1 MALRTEDV
9 PLFPSRDFAFLTDDE
24 AADWRVVVWRPTVV
38 VLSDDGVCRADEDA
52 LCLVDDEDALCLV
65 DDEDALCLVDDE
77 VFREVEE
84 LLLADDEDC
93 LGVDEDCLTDDED
106 CLDVDEDCL
115 ADDEDCLGVDE
126 DCLTD
131 DDDCLAVDE
140 DCFAVD
146 DDCLSEEDERL
157 ADEEDCLADE
167 EDCLADEEDC
177 LSDDEDVDVR
187 RLWAYPSVWNAA
199 SAMSIAATAA
209 RYVLIKIVFA
219 ETYMPETLCSMVIH
233 SVHRLSVEPIFL

>member
-1 MALRTEDV
+1 M
-9 PLFPSRDFAFLTDDE
+9 FPSRDFAFLTDDE

-52 LCLVDDEDALCLV
+52 LCLVDDE
-65 DDEDALCLVDDE
+65 

-93 LGVDEDCLTDDED
+93 LGVDEDCLADDED

-115 ADDEDCLGVDE
+115 TDDEDCLAEDEDCLGVDE
-126 DCLTD
+126 DCLS
-131 DDDCLAVDE
+131 E
-140 DCFAVD
+140 D
-146 DDCLSEEDERL
+146 DERL
-157 ADEEDCLADE
+157 ADD
-167 EDCLADEEDC
+167 EDC
-177 LSDDEDVDVR
+177 LSVDEDVDVR

-209 RYVLIKIVFA
+209 RHVLIKIVFA
-219 ETYMPETLCSMVIH
+219 ETYMPEALCSMVIH

>member
-52 LCLVDDEDALCLV
+52 LCLVDDE
-65 DDEDALCLVDDE
+65 

-93 LGVDEDCLTDDED
+93 LA
-106 CLDVDEDCL
+106 VDEDCL

-126 DCLTD
+126 DCLAD
-131 DDDCLAVDE
+131 DE
-140 DCFAVD
+140 
-146 DDCLSEEDERL
+146 DCLSEEDERL
-157 ADEEDCLADE
+157 ADD
-167 EDCLADEEDC
+167 EDC
-177 LSDDEDVDVR
+177 LSVDEDVDVQ

-219 ETYMPETLCSMVIH
+219 ETYMPEALCSMVIH

>member
-52 LCLVDDEDALCLV
+52 LCLVDDE
-65 DDEDALCLVDDE
+65 

-84 LLLADDEDC
+84 LLLA
-93 LGVDEDCLTDDED
+93 DDED

-126 DCLTD
+126 DCLAD
-131 DDDCLAVDE
+131 DE
-140 DCFAVD
+140 
-146 DDCLSEEDERL
+146 DCLSEEDERL
-157 ADEEDCLADE
+157 ADDEDCLV
-167 EDCLADEEDC
+167 DEEDC

-219 ETYMPETLCSMVIH
+219 ETYMPEALCSMVIH

>member
-24 AADWRVVVWRPTVV
+24 AAGWRVVVWRPTVV
-38 VLSDDGVCRADEDA
+38 VLSDVGVCRA
-52 LCLVDDEDALCLV
+52 DEDALCLV

-93 LGVDEDCLTDDED
+93 LGVDEDCLTDDDD
-106 CLDVDEDCL
+106 CLDVDEDCF
-115 ADDEDCLGVDE
+115 ADDE
-126 DCLTD
+126 
-131 DDDCLAVDE
+131 
-140 DCFAVD
+140 
-146 DDCLSEEDERL
+146 DCLSEEDERL
-157 ADEEDCLADE
+157 ADDEDCLV
-167 EDCLADEEDC
+167 DEEDC

-219 ETYMPETLCSMVIH
+219 ETYMPEALCSMVIH

>member
-1 MALRTEDV
+1 M
-9 PLFPSRDFAFLTDDE
+9 S
-24 AADWRVVVWRPTVV
+24 
-38 VLSDDGVCRADEDA
+38 
-52 LCLVDDEDALCLV
+52 
-65 DDEDALCLVDDE
+65 DDE

-93 LGVDEDCLTDDED
+93 L
-106 CLDVDEDCL
+106 DVDEDCL
-115 ADDEDCLGVDE
+115 ADD
-126 DCLTD
+126 
-131 DDDCLAVDE
+131 
-140 DCFAVD
+140 
-146 DDCLSEEDERL
+146 
-157 ADEEDCLADE
+157 

-219 ETYMPETLCSMVIH
+219 ETYMPEALCSMVIH

>member
-24 AADWRVVVWRPTVV
+24 AAGRRVVVWRPTVV
-38 VLSDDGVCRADEDA
+38 VLSDDGVCRA
-52 LCLVDDEDALCLV
+52 
-65 DDEDALCLVDDE
+65 DEDALCLVDDE

-115 ADDEDCLGVDE
+115 ADDEDCLGVDEDCLTDDEDCLGVDE

-219 ETYMPETLCSMVIH
+219 ETYMPEALCSMVIH

>member
-24 AADWRVVVWRPTVV
+24 AAGWRVVVWRPTVV
-38 VLSDDGVCRADEDA
+38 VLSDVGVCRADEDA
-52 LCLVDDEDALCLV
+52 LCLVDDEDV
-65 DDEDALCLVDDE
+65 LCLVDDE

-93 LGVDEDCLTDDED
+93 LGVDEDCLTDDDD

-115 ADDEDCLGVDE
+115 ADD
-126 DCLTD
+126 
-131 DDDCLAVDE
+131 DDCLDVDE
-140 DCFAVD
+140 DCFAVV

-157 ADEEDCLADE
+157 ADD

-219 ETYMPETLCSMVIH
+219 ETYMPEALCSMVIH

>member
-52 LCLVDDEDALCLV
+52 LCLVDDE
-65 DDEDALCLVDDE
+65 

-84 LLLADDEDC
+84 LLLA
-93 LGVDEDCLTDDED
+93 DDED

-115 ADDEDCLGVDE
+115 ADDEDCL
-126 DCLTD
+126 
-131 DDDCLAVDE
+131 
-140 DCFAVD
+140 
-146 DDCLSEEDERL
+146 SEEDERL
-157 ADEEDCLADE
+157 ADD
-167 EDCLADEEDC
+167 EDC
-177 LSDDEDVDVR
+177 LSVDEDVDVR

-199 SAMSIAATAA
+199 NAMSIAATAA

>member
-52 LCLVDDEDALCLV
+52 LCLVDDE
-65 DDEDALCLVDDE
+65 

-93 LGVDEDCLTDDED
+93 L
-106 CLDVDEDCL
+106 DVDEDCV

-177 LSDDEDVDVR
+177 LSVDEDVDVR

-199 SAMSIAATAA
+199 NAMSIAATAA

>member
-24 AADWRVVVWRPTVV
+24 AAGRRVVVWRPTVV

-219 ETYMPETLCSMVIH
+219 ETYMPEALCSMVIH

>member
-1 MALRTEDV
+1 M
-9 PLFPSRDFAFLTDDE
+9 FPSRDFAFLTDDE

-52 LCLVDDEDALCLV
+52 LCLVDDE
-65 DDEDALCLVDDE
+65 

-93 LGVDEDCLTDDED
+93 LGVDEDCL
-106 CLDVDEDCL
+106 
-115 ADDEDCLGVDE
+115 ADDE
-126 DCLTD
+126 
-131 DDDCLAVDE
+131 
-140 DCFAVD
+140 
-146 DDCLSEEDERL
+146 DCLSEEDERL
-157 ADEEDCLADE
+157 ADD
-167 EDCLADEEDC
+167 EDC
-177 LSDDEDVDVR
+177 LSVDEDVDVR

-199 SAMSIAATAA
+199 NAMSIAATAA

>member
-1 MALRTEDV
+1 M
-9 PLFPSRDFAFLTDDE
+9 S
-24 AADWRVVVWRPTVV
+24 
-38 VLSDDGVCRADEDA
+38 
-52 LCLVDDEDALCLV
+52 
-65 DDEDALCLVDDE
+65 DDE

-93 LGVDEDCLTDDED
+93 LGVDEDCLTDDDD
-106 CLDVDEDCL
+106 CLDVDEDC
-115 ADDEDCLGVDE
+115 
-126 DCLTD
+126 
-131 DDDCLAVDE
+131 
-140 DCFAVD
+140 FAVV

-157 ADEEDCLADE
+157 ADD

-219 ETYMPETLCSMVIH
+219 ETYMPEALCSMVIH

>member
-24 AADWRVVVWRPTVV
+24 AAGWRVVVCRPTVV
-38 VLSDDGVCRADEDA
+38 VLSDVGVCRA
-52 LCLVDDEDALCLV
+52 DEDALCLV

-93 LGVDEDCLTDDED
+93 LGVDEDCLTDD
-106 CLDVDEDCL
+106 
-115 ADDEDCLGVDE
+115 
-126 DCLTD
+126 
-131 DDDCLAVDE
+131 
-140 DCFAVD
+140 

-157 ADEEDCLADE
+157 ADD

-219 ETYMPETLCSMVIH
+219 ETYMPEALCSMVIH

>member
-1 MALRTEDV
+1 M
-9 PLFPSRDFAFLTDDE
+9 
-24 AADWRVVVWRPTVV
+24 
-38 VLSDDGVCRADEDA
+38 
-52 LCLVDDEDALCLV
+52 
-65 DDEDALCLVDDE
+65 VDDE
-77 VFREVEE
+77 VFLEVEE

-93 LGVDEDCLTDDED
+93 LD
-106 CLDVDEDCL
+106 
-115 ADDEDCLGVDE
+115 
-126 DCLTD
+126 
-131 DDDCLAVDE
+131 VDE

-157 ADEEDCLADE
+157 ADD

-219 ETYMPETLCSMVIH
+219 ETYMPEALCSMVIH

>member
-24 AADWRVVVWRPTVV
+24 AAGWRVVVWRPTVV

-52 LCLVDDEDALCLV
+52 LCLVDDE
-65 DDEDALCLVDDE
+65 

-84 LLLADDEDC
+84 LLLADDEDCLDVDEDCLADDEDC

-126 DCLTD
+126 DCLAD
-131 DDDCLAVDE
+131 
-140 DCFAVD
+140 D

-157 ADEEDCLADE
+157 ADD
-167 EDCLADEEDC
+167 EDC
-177 LSDDEDVDVR
+177 LSVYEDVDVR

-219 ETYMPETLCSMVIH
+219 ETYMPEALCSMVIH

>member
-1 MALRTEDV
+1 M
-9 PLFPSRDFAFLTDDE
+9 S
-24 AADWRVVVWRPTVV
+24 
-38 VLSDDGVCRADEDA
+38 
-52 LCLVDDEDALCLV
+52 
-65 DDEDALCLVDDE
+65 DDE

-93 LGVDEDCLTDDED
+93 LDVDEDCLTDDED
-106 CLDVDEDCL
+106 CLDVDEDCF
-115 ADDEDCLGVDE
+115 AD
-126 DCLTD
+126 
-131 DDDCLAVDE
+131 
-140 DCFAVD
+140 D

-157 ADEEDCLADE
+157 ADD

-219 ETYMPETLCSMVIH
+219 ETYMPEALCSMVIH

>member
-1 MALRTEDV
+1 M
-9 PLFPSRDFAFLTDDE
+9 S
-24 AADWRVVVWRPTVV
+24 
-38 VLSDDGVCRADEDA
+38 
-52 LCLVDDEDALCLV
+52 
-65 DDEDALCLVDDE
+65 DDE
-77 VFREVEE
+77 VFLEVEE

-93 LGVDEDCLTDDED
+93 LGVDEDCLTDDDD
-106 CLDVDEDCL
+106 CLDVDEDC
-115 ADDEDCLGVDE
+115 
-126 DCLTD
+126 
-131 DDDCLAVDE
+131 
-140 DCFAVD
+140 FAVV

-157 ADEEDCLADE
+157 ADDEDCLV
-167 EDCLADEEDC
+167 DEEDC

-219 ETYMPETLCSMVIH
+219 ETYMPEALCSMVIH

>member
-52 LCLVDDEDALCLV
+52 LCLVDDE
-65 DDEDALCLVDDE
+65 

-93 LGVDEDCLTDDED
+93 LGVDEDCL
-106 CLDVDEDCL
+106 
-115 ADDEDCLGVDE
+115 ADDE
-126 DCLTD
+126 
-131 DDDCLAVDE
+131 
-140 DCFAVD
+140 
-146 DDCLSEEDERL
+146 DCLSEEDERL
-157 ADEEDCLADE
+157 ADD
-167 EDCLADEEDC
+167 EDC
-177 LSDDEDVDVR
+177 LSVDEDVDVR
-187 RLWAYPSVWNAA
+187 RLWAYPFVWDAA

-219 ETYMPETLCSMVIH
+219 ETYMPEALCSMVIH

>member
-24 AADWRVVVWRPTVV
+24 AAGWRVVVCRPTVV
-38 VLSDDGVCRADEDA
+38 VLSDVGVCRA
-52 LCLVDDEDALCLV
+52 
-65 DDEDALCLVDDE
+65 DEDALCLVDDE

-115 ADDEDCLGVDE
+115 ADD
-126 DCLTD
+126 
-131 DDDCLAVDE
+131 DDCLDVDE
-140 DCFAVD
+140 DCFAVV

-157 ADEEDCLADE
+157 ADD

-219 ETYMPETLCSMVIH
+219 ETYMPEALCSMVIH

>member
-9 PLFPSRDFAFLTDDE
+9 PLSPSRDFAFLTDDE
-24 AADWRVVVWRPTVV
+24 AAGWRVVVWRPTVV
-38 VLSDDGVCRADEDA
+38 VLSDVGVCRA
-52 LCLVDDEDALCLV
+52 DEDALCLV

-93 LGVDEDCLTDDED
+93 LGVDEDCLTDDDD

-115 ADDEDCLGVDE
+115 ADDEDCLD
-126 DCLTD
+126 
-131 DDDCLAVDE
+131 VDE
-140 DCFAVD
+140 DCFAVV
-146 DDCLSEEDERL
+146 DDCLSEEDER
-157 ADEEDCLADE
+157 LADE

-219 ETYMPETLCSMVIH
+219 ETYMPEALCSMVIH

>member
-52 LCLVDDEDALCLV
+52 LCLVDDE
-65 DDEDALCLVDDE
+65 

-84 LLLADDEDC
+84 LLLA
-93 LGVDEDCLTDDED
+93 DDED

-126 DCLTD
+126 DCLAD
-131 DDDCLAVDE
+131 DE
-140 DCFAVD
+140 
-146 DDCLSEEDERL
+146 DCLSEEDERL
-157 ADEEDCLADE
+157 ADD
-167 EDCLADEEDC
+167 EDC
-177 LSDDEDVDVR
+177 LSVDEDVDVR
-187 RLWAYPSVWNAA
+187 RLWAYPFVWDAA

-219 ETYMPETLCSMVIH
+219 ETYMPEALCSMVIH

>member
-1 MALRTEDV
+1 M
-9 PLFPSRDFAFLTDDE
+9 S
-24 AADWRVVVWRPTVV
+24 
-38 VLSDDGVCRADEDA
+38 
-52 LCLVDDEDALCLV
+52 
-65 DDEDALCLVDDE
+65 DDE

-106 CLDVDEDCL
+106 CFDVVDDCL
-115 ADDEDCLGVDE
+115 ADDE
-126 DCLTD
+126 
-131 DDDCLAVDE
+131 
-140 DCFAVD
+140 
-146 DDCLSEEDERL
+146 DCLSEEDERL
-157 ADEEDCLADE
+157 ADDEDCLV
-167 EDCLADEEDC
+167 DEEDC

-219 ETYMPETLCSMVIH
+219 ETYMPEALCSMVIH

>member
-9 PLFPSRDFAFLTDDE
+9 PLSPSRDFAFLTDDE
-24 AADWRVVVWRPTVV
+24 AAGWRVVVWRPTVV
-38 VLSDDGVCRADEDA
+38 VLSDVGVCRA
-52 LCLVDDEDALCLV
+52 DEDALCLV

-93 LGVDEDCLTDDED
+93 LGVDEDCLT
-106 CLDVDEDCL
+106 
-115 ADDEDCLGVDE
+115 DDEDCLGVDE

-219 ETYMPETLCSMVIH
+219 ETYMPEALCSMVIH

>member
-24 AADWRVVVWRPTVV
+24 AAGRRVVVWRPTVV

-84 LLLADDEDC
+84 LL
-93 LGVDEDCLTDDED
+93 
-106 CLDVDEDCL
+106 L

-219 ETYMPETLCSMVIH
+219 ETYMPEALCSMVIH

>member
-24 AADWRVVVWRPTVV
+24 AAGWRVVVWRPTVV

-65 DDEDALCLVDDE
+65 DVE

-84 LLLADDEDC
+84 LLLTDDEDCLDVDEDCLTDDEDC

-115 ADDEDCLGVDE
+115 ADDEDCLDVDE
-126 DCLTD
+126 DCLAD
-131 DDDCLAVDE
+131 DE
-140 DCFAVD
+140 
-146 DDCLSEEDERL
+146 DCLSEEDERL
-157 ADEEDCLADE
+157 ADD
-167 EDCLADEEDC
+167 EDC
-177 LSDDEDVDVR
+177 LSVDEDVDVR

-219 ETYMPETLCSMVIH
+219 ETYMPEALCSMVIH

>member
-52 LCLVDDEDALCLV
+52 LCLVDDE
-65 DDEDALCLVDDE
+65 

-84 LLLADDEDC
+84 LLLADDEDCPGVDEDCLTDDDDC

-131 DDDCLAVDE
+131 DEDCLGVDE
-140 DCFAVD
+140 DCLAD
-146 DDCLSEEDERL
+146 DEDCLSEEDERL
-157 ADEEDCLADE
+157 ADD
-167 EDCLADEEDC
+167 EDC
-177 LSDDEDVDVR
+177 LSVDEDVDVR

-219 ETYMPETLCSMVIH
+219 ETYMPEALCSMVIH

>member
-52 LCLVDDEDALCLV
+52 LCLVDDE
-65 DDEDALCLVDDE
+65 

-93 LGVDEDCLTDDED
+93 LGVDEDCL
-106 CLDVDEDCL
+106 
-115 ADDEDCLGVDE
+115 ADDE
-126 DCLTD
+126 
-131 DDDCLAVDE
+131 
-140 DCFAVD
+140 
-146 DDCLSEEDERL
+146 DCLSEEDERL
-157 ADEEDCLADE
+157 TDD
-167 EDCLADEEDC
+167 EDC
-177 LSDDEDVDVR
+177 LSVDEDVDVR
-187 RLWAYPSVWNAA
+187 RLWAYPFVWDAA

-219 ETYMPETLCSMVIH
+219 ETYMPEALCSMVIH

>member
-1 MALRTEDV
+1 M
-9 PLFPSRDFAFLTDDE
+9 S
-24 AADWRVVVWRPTVV
+24 
-38 VLSDDGVCRADEDA
+38 
-52 LCLVDDEDALCLV
+52 
-65 DDEDALCLVDDE
+65 DDE

-93 LGVDEDCLTDDED
+93 LGVDEDCL
-106 CLDVDEDCL
+106 DVDEDCF
-115 ADDEDCLGVDE
+115 A
-126 DCLTD
+126 D
-131 DDDCLAVDE
+131 DDDCLAD
-140 DCFAVD
+140 D

-157 ADEEDCLADE
+157 ADD

-219 ETYMPETLCSMVIH
+219 ETYMPEALCSMVIH

>member
-9 PLFPSRDFAFLTDDE
+9 PLSPSRDFAFLTDDE
-24 AADWRVVVWRPTVV
+24 AAGWRVVVWRPTVV
-38 VLSDDGVCRADEDA
+38 VLSDVGVCRA
-52 LCLVDDEDALCLV
+52 DEDALCLV

-106 CLDVDEDCL
+106 CLDVDEDCF
-115 ADDEDCLGVDE
+115 AD
-126 DCLTD
+126 
-131 DDDCLAVDE
+131 
-140 DCFAVD
+140 D

-157 ADEEDCLADE
+157 ADD

-219 ETYMPETLCSMVIH
+219 ETYMPEALCSMVIH

>member
-52 LCLVDDEDALCLV
+52 LCLVDDE
-65 DDEDALCLVDDE
+65 

-93 LGVDEDCLTDDED
+93 LDVDEDCLADDED

-126 DCLTD
+126 DCITD
-131 DDDCLAVDE
+131 DEDCLDVDE
-140 DCFAVD
+140 DCLAD
-146 DDCLSEEDERL
+146 DEDCLSEEDERL
-157 ADEEDCLADE
+157 ADD

-177 LSDDEDVDVR
+177 LSVDEDVDVR

-219 ETYMPETLCSMVIH
+219 ETYMPEALCSMVIH

>member
-1 MALRTEDV
+1 M
-9 PLFPSRDFAFLTDDE
+9 S
-24 AADWRVVVWRPTVV
+24 
-38 VLSDDGVCRADEDA
+38 
-52 LCLVDDEDALCLV
+52 
-65 DDEDALCLVDDE
+65 DDE

-93 LGVDEDCLTDDED
+93 LGVDEDCLTDDDD
-106 CLDVDEDCL
+106 CLDVDEDCF
-115 ADDEDCLGVDE
+115 AD
-126 DCLTD
+126 
-131 DDDCLAVDE
+131 
-140 DCFAVD
+140 D

-157 ADEEDCLADE
+157 ADD

-219 ETYMPETLCSMVIH
+219 ETYMPEALCSMVIH

>member
-52 LCLVDDEDALCLV
+52 LCLVDDE
-65 DDEDALCLVDDE
+65 

-84 LLLADDEDC
+84 LLLA
-93 LGVDEDCLTDDED
+93 DDED

-131 DDDCLAVDE
+131 DEDCLGVDE
-140 DCFAVD
+140 DCLADDEDCLDVD
-146 DDCLSEEDERL
+146 EDCLADDEDCLSEEDERL
-157 ADEEDCLADE
+157 ADD
-167 EDCLADEEDC
+167 EDC
-177 LSDDEDVDVR
+177 LSVDEDVDVR

-219 ETYMPETLCSMVIH
+219 ETYMPEALCSMVIH

>member
-52 LCLVDDEDALCLV
+52 LCLVDDE
-65 DDEDALCLVDDE
+65 

-84 LLLADDEDC
+84 LLLA
-93 LGVDEDCLTDDED
+93 DDED

-126 DCLTD
+126 DCLAD
-131 DDDCLAVDE
+131 DEDCLDVDE
-140 DCFAVD
+140 DCLAD
-146 DDCLSEEDERL
+146 DEDCLSEEDERL
-157 ADEEDCLADE
+157 ADD
-167 EDCLADEEDC
+167 EDC
-177 LSDDEDVDVR
+177 LSVDEDVDVR

-199 SAMSIAATAA
+199 SAMNIAATAA

-219 ETYMPETLCSMVIH
+219 ETYMPEALCSMVIH